1 MKKEKDDLNWLNFIE
16 EDIDSD
22 NDIDFS
28 SNESDLEIV
37 NEESEEDE
45 VETEDEDVDVTD
57 TEEDFDEEDSYENEV
72 ETDED
77 STFSPFVEELY
88 NEGVLDFDENEEYDD
103 DIEGFAKIVEY
114 TVSKKVNDKLDS
126 IPPTL
131 REAIRIAEEGG
142 DWLEIVEA
150 SAEVDYSHV
159 DMDDEDN
166 YSILIEEYLQDQ
178 ELDSDEIEEMIQS
191 YRDSNTLQ
199 KQAKM
204 AQKYL
209 IKRREQSILE
219 ATRKQEET
227 IKARQKQA
235 EEVQSNIKSKI
246 LSLEEIAGFEIS
258 KKEKQNLIDYIF
270 KPVNRQGETQVQV
283 DMKVDDTMSIKQ
295 AYLMMKKF
303 DFSQVEKK
311 AKTSTARDFKKI
323 LNKYSETSKKS
334 SMPRKSQKD
343 DLYIPED

>member
-1 MKKEKDDLNWLNFIE
+1 MKKEKDELNWLNFIE

-22 NDIDFS
+22 NDFDFS

-37 NEESEEDE
+37 NEESEEE
-45 VETEDEDVDVTD
+45 EEE
-57 TEEDFDEEDSYENEV
+57 TEEDSVEVDETDEDIEEDSYENEV

-88 NEGVLDFDENEEYDD
+88 NEGVLDFDENEEYND
-103 DIEGFAKIVEY
+103 DIEGFAKIVDY
-114 TVSKKVNDKLDS
+114 TVSKKVKDKLDS

-142 DWLEIVEA
+142 DWLEIVDA
-150 SAEVDYSHV
+150 SSEVDYSHV

-178 ELDSDEIEEMIQS
+178 ELDSDEIDEMIQS
-191 YRDSNTLQ
+191 YRESNTLQ

-209 IKRREQSILE
+209 IRRREQSILE
-219 ATRKQEET
+219 ATNRQNEA
-227 IKARQKQA
+227 IKAKQRQA
-235 EEVQSNIKSKI
+235 EEVQNNIKSKI
-246 LSLEEIAGFEIS
+246 LSLDEIAGFEIS

-311 AKTSTARDFKKI
+311 AKTNTTRDFKKI

-334 SMPRKSQKD
+334 SIPRKSQKD
-343 DLYIPED
+343 DLYIPD